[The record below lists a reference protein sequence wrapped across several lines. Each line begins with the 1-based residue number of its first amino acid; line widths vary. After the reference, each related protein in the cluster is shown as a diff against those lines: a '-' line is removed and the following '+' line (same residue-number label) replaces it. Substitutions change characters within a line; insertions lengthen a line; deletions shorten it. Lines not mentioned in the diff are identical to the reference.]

1 MTKLHSVK
9 TTFRR
14 SFILV
19 AGTLGLLATAV
30 VAPIASAISY
40 SDPVQSGYW
49 DFQDP
54 SLSNP
59 NNIGIQGTDIT
70 PDGSL
75 VITTENKRS
84 LIRIVNISTGSIV
97 RTVSVGN
104 EPREVV
110 IDSVGDYVWVMN
122 AWDNTIS
129 RVKISNG
136 AVITPITDVCTQGA
150 RGMRNMVLTPND
162 RYLVVSCAS
171 QWSDSGTSV
180 NIIKLSDYSVVNV
193 DNGSNPLIR
202 LAMSP
207 VGDYV
212 YASTM
217 WGQVTAPE
225 TSITQIAIP
234 SGNIA
239 STFSVQTSA
248 GSTTADGPSLINING
263 AGDTLYVG
271 SNNGVFSAWNNLGA
285 SPTKLWSTYLGN
297 GALGDIGGPTPFVV
311 DASRNLG
318 YIVYSN
324 VGGLWPEVLDVYNL
338 ATGTRL
344 SRTAID
350 HQWSVSIAL
359 SADGETLISSGWRF
373 SNIYKYRVGQAVLS
387 AQTVTWSPNTSLSV
401 GGSPRTPSSLA
412 SSNGNGAITYS
423 VVSAG
428 ATSCSVGSV
437 TGVITYSAAG
447 SCTIRATASATSSY
461 LIGTT
466 DVTFVVTTPASTTT
480 SPTTTTIVSATTTV
494 APTTPTVAAS
504 ETTASSQPQGQ
515 ASVATIAPSAGQT
528 TEVSSPIQS
537 RASRTTTTSNPQVGT
552 AVANAPTEKA
562 PVAPAVSPGEAVAMV
577 GGKTISTTIS
587 RSDNQITATA
597 GEVSASIFGLAS
609 EGKRVALNA
618 EGILVV
624 NEGQKLVLSA
634 EGFAPGQDVS
644 VWLYSTPT
652 ELDVIAADADG
663 KVSGAFDLPSG
674 LDAGDHRLV
683 FSGVNRD
690 GAKLLVGIGLSY
702 GALKSGSSISRVLIA
717 IPIVLAILF
726 ALFLPAVTRRRK
738 KSAIA

>member
-30 VAPIASAISY
+30 AAPIASAISY
-40 SDPVQSGYW
+40 SDPVQTGYW

-97 RTVSVGN
+97 RTVSVGA

-263 AGDTLYVG
+263 AGDTLYVA

-344 SRTAID
+344 SRTAIN
-350 HQWSVSIAL
+350 HQWSVSVAL

-373 SNIYKYRVGQAVLS
+373 SNIYKYRVGQAILS
-387 AQTVTWSPNTSLSV
+387 AQTVTWTPNTSLSV

-466 DVTFVVTTPASTTT
+466 DVTFVVTTPATTTT
-480 SPTTTTIVSATTTV
+480 SPTTTTSVSATTTV
-494 APTTPTVAAS
+494 APATPTVAAS

-515 ASVATIAPSAGQT
+515 ASVATIAPSSGPT
-528 TEVSSPIQS
+528 TTVLAPMRPQ
-537 RASRTTTTSNPQVGT
+537 ATTTSIPPVVT
-552 AVANAPTEKA
+552 TVANAPTVVAPKA
-562 PVAPAVSPGEAVAMV
+562 PALAPGEAGAVV
-577 GGKTISTTIS
+577 DGKTIAASLS
-587 RSDNQITATA
+587 RADNQITASA
-597 GEVSASIFGLAS
+597 GDITTTISGLMS
-609 EGKRVALNA
+609 NGQRVALNA
-618 EGILVV
+618 EGNLVV
-624 NEGQKLVLSA
+624 NEGDKLVVSA
-634 EGFAPGQDVS
+634 AGFAPGQDVS

-652 ELDVIAADADG
+652 ELGVIAADADG

-683 FSGVNRD
+683 FSGVNPE
-690 GAKLLVGIGLSY
+690 GANVLLGIGLSY